1 MLNKVSLRVFRNYFY
16 SYYSLLVCFQC
27 HLKMIFF
34 LYFYFLFFPVS
45 IFSFV
50 LSIEKCKFLS
60 IYWFLDVA
68 ISFLLTFAF
77 IFVNSYSNSYNLFFF
92 FPHCWYIFLTYFSS
106 LWLLHYLIPWRSRK
120 DLFVLRKLSLN
131 KILILNFILT
141 FFLFKGMGRLK
152 MFKEKDSVP
161 FPSL

>member
-131 KILILNFILT
+131 KIPILNFILT
-141 FFLFKGMGRLK
+141 LFLFKGMGRLK

>member
-27 HLKMIFF
+27 HLKMILF

-92 FPHCWYIFLTYFSS
+92 PHCWYIFLTYFSS
-106 LWLLHYLIPWRSRK
+106 LWLLQHYLIPWRSRK

-141 FFLFKGMGRLK
+141 LFLFKGMGRLK